1 MQYATNVK
9 IFGLW
14 DWQEVIV
21 GSVLEIIRKTKKHL
35 LVEVPTGH
43 GKSVIICSL
52 ARTLYDTDPKC
63 KIYITTQ
70 TSYLKH
76 HLFVKYGE
84 EEISLEY
91 PDKGSDEQRIE
102 FITFGDLCRLDE

>member
-1 MQYATNVK
+1 MLYSNNVR

-21 GSVLEIIRKTKKHL
+21 SSVLEIIRKTMKHL

-52 ARTLYDTDPKC
+52 ARTLYDTDPKSR
-63 KIYITTQ
+63 IYITT
-70 TSYLKH
+70 
-76 HLFVKYGE
+76 
-84 EEISLEY
+84 
-91 PDKGSDEQRIE
+91 
-102 FITFGDLCRLDE
+102 